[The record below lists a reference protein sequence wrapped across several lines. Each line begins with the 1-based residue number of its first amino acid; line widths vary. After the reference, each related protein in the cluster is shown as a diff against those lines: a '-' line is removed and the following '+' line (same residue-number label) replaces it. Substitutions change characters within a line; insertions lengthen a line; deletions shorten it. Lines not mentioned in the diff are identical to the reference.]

1 MRFSEIAGE
10 TGIFVDGDW
19 IEKKDQDAKGA
30 VRLIQLADVGPGEF
44 RDKSDRHI
52 TVEKADELHCTFLR
66 KGDILIARLGD
77 PLCKACVFPLD
88 GLYITAVDVAIL
100 RIGSDVVN
108 PKYLI
113 YLLNSPWFK
122 DQVKQYE
129 SGTTRKRI
137 SRKNLDRIEMIF
149 PPLPEQER
157 IVARIEELF
166 SQLDAGVETLKKTK
180 AQLAVYRQAVLKEA
194 FEGRLTIHVPVNLPL
209 SWASSDETNTLPAI
223 PEEWHYIALKYL
235 GDLGRGKSKHRPR
248 NDSKLFVDGKY
259 PFIQT
264 GDVKAATNCITT
276 FTMQYGEFGLSQSK
290 LWPKGTLCIT
300 IAANIAETAFLGIDA
315 CFPDS
320 IVGFTPN
327 ESILAEYVRYFVE
340 SQKIRLWA
348 FAPATAQKNINL
360 DTLENLIVPYCSI
373 DEQRV
378 VISEIESRLSV
389 CDSIEQTVDTALQQA
404 EAMRQSILKD
414 AFEGRL

>member
-1 MRFSEIAGE
+1 MEIKQWKDVLHIVSGKNQKAVENPNGKYPIYGSGGLMGYADDYLCEAG
-10 TGIFVDGDW
+10 TTIVGRKGTINRPIFVPEPFWNIDTAFG
-19 IEKKDQDAKGA
+19 
-30 VRLIQLADVGPGEF
+30 VVP
-44 RDKSDRHI
+44 DK
-52 TVEKADELHCTFLR
+52 EL
-66 KGDILIARLGD
+66 D
-77 PLCKACVFPLD
+77 
-88 GLYITAVDVAIL
+88 
-100 RIGSDVVN
+100 
-108 PKYLI
+108 PKYL
-113 YLLNSPWFK
+113 YYFCVHFNFMPLDKSTGRPSLAKSDLLK
-122 DQVKQYE
+122 
-129 SGTTRKRI
+129 
-137 SRKNLDRIEMIF
+137 IEMPV

-180 AQLAVYRQAVLKEA
+180 AQLAVYRRAVLKEA

-209 SWASSDETNTLPAI
+209 SWESSDETNTLPAI

-248 NDSKLFVDGKY
+248 NDPKLFVDGKY

-264 GDVKAATNCITT
+264 GDVKAATNCITS
-276 FTMQYGEFGLSQSK
+276 FTKQYGEFGLSQSK

-389 CDSIEQTVDTALQQA
+389 CDSIEQALDTALQQA